1 MLEFYPKEIAKIG
14 ERLSRFEQVRMYWQN
29 KSDPDT

>member
-14 ERLSRFEQVRMYWQN
+14 ERVSRFEELRAFWSN
-29 KSDPDT
+29 KTDE